1 MNNPPRLDSFFH
13 CAPVPSHGQMPGPT
27 ASPLRGRRRSVRETT
42 NRSTHHVGF
51 AQSPE
56 QSVWSDSSSNSNP
69 APRGFPST
77 PDASGRRRS
86 SPRDLLAAALPNEIS
101 TLHSRLSYSLASE
114 LSLGGELVLEGISP
128 EVGEREHA
136 AQPRFSFDL
145 RDSLEHAPDSGRG
158 VHDGNDSSGSDQ
170 GSIRGESS
178 MQTPTPVPLWAMST
192 WQKRE
197 NLARRKFSHQV
208 IGHVIRGREAAHRRL
223 LNASGAGA
231 GGTVGDSPTCL
242 RSSRLESLA
251 RSRAETIGD
260 TSATSDASV
269 RQAARDHGSGNVAS
283 AGRKGLAGSGDAD
296 ADDLTDTSVP
306 FVLCHMSG
314 DFSASGESVS
324 SSLLARWHARERK
337 EVICRNLLAW
347 QVYTHAS
354 LQSLARIFRSPWGTW
369 RKIVTA
375 LSARRRL
382 AVYVLSTRQ
391 RLSHALEIWVSLRI
405 KNRALARLGWL
416 HTEKVLGACM
426 RAFRS
431 IVSTKN
437 AFESVAHTMAKVFH
451 AVVLRMHADVWR
463 RQVFV
468 TRYSNERHNVRWRSR
483 TLRTLHAW
491 LSAISQSRAN
501 VVAAEWRASEQVE
514 RILSRFTRSWRASA
528 EVSSSAR
535 RQIMFK
541 AFRRFRRSWDFGC
554 YRNRR
559 ICAMMRR
566 QKQRTKRWA
575 FWLLLQDYLQ
585 CVFVINVSDKVK
597 TVVSRRI
604 LNKYLGGWRYISW
617 RTRRVTRLQ
626 RRLSQLL
633 RAEAL
638 RVWDAKVRASWRLD
652 IKETQLLRVVTSR
665 SLRSFLGRWLY
676 SCALERKARHRQHG
690 ICISR
695 VVMAIHC
702 WRVYRES
709 VHVNRHRNQLIEL
722 KSNTR
727 RKQKTFWELRKWHD
741 LRLALAVNSFRA
753 RLWARNVL
761 AHTFKHW
768 CQYVSKQ
775 AFDRTVLSNLKHK
788 NEETRQTQAIVWWC
802 QRHRHTKFKLSIVA
816 ALRFAS
822 IGRRAL
828 RAWSESRASHAR
840 HQRFVLGLGH
850 KLQRAAHIAA
860 VSFTWLLWEQVLA
873 RGHATRCVINVSIM
887 QRSRFVHDLF
897 ACWATEAVVGHR
909 GRIKIVRMQVFASHV
924 SCWQSMLM
932 LLTDFMISFPPS
944 GSGLQRHNQVDTGS
958 PDSIQARPSN
968 SSCQIGAV
976 YTCYPGGMAES
987 RWCAWCTNAAPGHP
1001 KEAT

>member
-1 MNNPPRLDSFFH
+1 MANGVTRPLIFSSNDP
-13 CAPVPSHGQMPGPT
+13 
-27 ASPLRGRRRSVRETT
+27 SPLSGRRRSVHETT
-42 NRSTHHVGF
+42 NRITQHTGF

-56 QSVWSDSSSNSNP
+56 RSVWSDSSSNSNP
-69 APRGFPST
+69 DPRVFSST

-86 SPRDLLAAALPNEIS
+86 SPRDLLAVALPDEIS
-101 TLHSRLSYSLASE
+101 TLHSRLSDSRASE

-128 EVGEREHA
+128 EVGERVKRRSQRCAA

-145 RDSLEHAPDSGRG
+145 RDSLEDASDSGRG

-170 GSIRGESS
+170 GSIESS
-178 MQTPTPVPLWAMST
+178 LQAPAPVPLWAMRA
-192 WQKRE
+192 WKKRE

-208 IGHVIRGREAAHRRL
+208 IGQVMRGREAAHRRL

-231 GGTVGDSPTCL
+231 GGTVGDSTPTSL

-269 RQAARDHGSGNVAS
+269 RQAAHDHGSGNVAS
-283 AGRKGLAGSGDAD
+283 AGRKGLAGRGDGGAD
-296 ADDLTDTSVP
+296 NLKETCVP
-306 FVLCHMSG
+306 FVLSHMSG
-314 DFSASGESVS
+314 DFSASGESAS

-347 QVYTHAS
+347 QVFTHAS
-354 LQSLARIFRSPWGTW
+354 LQSLARIFRSRWGTW

-391 RLSHALEIWVSLRI
+391 QLSHALEIWVSLRI

-426 RAFRS
+426 RAFRL
-431 IVSTKN
+431 IVSTEN
-437 AFESVAHTMAKVFH
+437 AFESVAHTIARVFH
-451 AVVLRMHADVWR
+451 AVSLRMHADVWR
-463 RQVFV
+463 RQVLV
-468 TRYSNERHNVRWRSR
+468 TRYSKESHNVRWRRR

-514 RILSRFTRSWRASA
+514 LVLSRFTRSWRASA

-541 AFRRFRRSWDFGC
+541 AFKRLRRIWDFGC

-575 FWLLLQDYLQ
+575 FLLLLQDYLQ
-585 CVFVINVSDKVK
+585 CVFVINASDKMK

-604 LNKYLGGWRYISW
+604 LNECLGGWRFISW
-617 RTRRVTRLQ
+617 RTRRVARLL
-626 RRLSQLL
+626 RRLSQHL

-638 RVWDAKVRASWRLD
+638 QVWDAKVRQSWRLD

-665 SLRSFLGRWLY
+665 CLRSFLGRWLY
-676 SCALERKARHRQHG
+676 SCALERKARHRQQG

-695 VVMAIHC
+695 VAMAIHC
-702 WRVYRES
+702 WRLYKES
-709 VHVNRHRNQLIEL
+709 VNVNRHRSQLIEL
-722 KSNTR
+722 KCITR
-727 RKQKTFWELRKWHD
+727 RKQQTFWELRKWHD
-741 LRLALAVNSFRA
+741 LRLALAVDSFRV
-753 RLWARNVL
+753 RLWARNALV
-761 AHTFKHW
+761 HTFKHW

-788 NEETRQTQAIVWWC
+788 NEETRQAQAIVWWC
-802 QRHRHTKFKLSIVA
+802 QRHRQTKFKLSIVA

-860 VSFTWLLWEQVLA
+860 VSFTWLLWSQVLA
-873 RGHATRCVINVSIM
+873 RGRATRCVINVSIM
-887 QRSRFVHDLF
+887 QRSRFAHELF
-897 ACWATEAVVGHR
+897 ACWATEAVVGYR
-909 GRIKIVRMQVFASHV
+909 GRIKIVRMQVFAIHV
-924 SCWQSMLM
+924 SC
-932 LLTDFMISFPPS
+932 
-944 GSGLQRHNQVDTGS
+944 
-958 PDSIQARPSN
+958 
-968 SSCQIGAV
+968 
-976 YTCYPGGMAES
+976 
-987 RWCAWCTNAAPGHP
+987 
-1001 KEAT
+1001 